1 MLKHECFKMTI
12 NEKLV
17 TWDSLKGPVY
27 SVNPESLLV
36 TQMDDFYNVY
46 LQG

>member
-12 NEKLV
+12 NEELV
-17 TWDSLKGPVY
+17 TWDSSGPVY

-46 LQG
+46 IQG